1 MKNGRKWKPNLSE
14 GAMDQL
20 AALLSNAVTQR
31 HAPFLVGMLGN
42 SKGVFWTGSAGARVA
57 GIELNERTVFRIV
70 SMTKGVGATAAAIL
84 VERRQLDWE
93 TPVEAILPAF
103 GKLQVLDY
111 SKDGQFRLRP
121 PKAKATMRQLATHTS
136 GLVYGFWDRD
146 IAHFLEEAGLPPTVS
161 GLRASLQCPLAFDPG
176 ERWQYG
182 SGLDWVGLVVEAIDG
197 RRIDRFCRD
206 EIFDPLQMN
215 DTRFELE
222 EDMTDRLVP
231 TFGRSVDG
239 GFSAAPIDVGPP
251 AQPEFYGMGHA
262 LYSTASDYMRFLR
275 MWMNQGQLDGV
286 RVLEQHSV
294 EHLLSNQIG
303 DLRLRP
309 LPTAL
314 PLATGDLVVEPG
326 FAVSHSLGF
335 ARMEESIPGRRSAGS
350 QFWAGVLN
358 THFWMDTEKDLV
370 GILMTQLLPF
380 LDPHFMRLLFDF
392 ERAAYVSM
400 GPRQ

>member
-1 MKNGRKWKPNLSE
+1 
-14 GAMDQL
+14 MDQL
-20 AALLSNAVTQR
+20 AALLSKAVTQR
-31 HAPFLVGMLGN
+31 HAPFLVGMLGD
-42 SKGVFWTGSAGARVA
+42 SKGAFWTGSAGANEA

-70 SMTKGVGATAAAIL
+70 SMTKGVGATAAGIL
-84 VERRQLDWE
+84 VDRGKLDWE
-93 TPVEAILPAF
+93 TPVEAILSEF
-103 GKLQVLDY
+103 GKLPVLDCN
-111 SKDGQFRLRP
+111 KDGQVHLRP
-121 PKAKATMRQLATHTS
+121 PKSKATMRQLATHTS

-146 IAHFLEEAGLPPTVS
+146 ITHFLEESGVPPIVS

-176 ERWQYG
+176 QRWQYG
-182 SGLDWVGLVVEAIDG
+182 SGIDWLGLVVEAIDG
-197 RRIDRFCRD
+197 RRIDRFCRE
-206 EIFDPLQMN
+206 EIFNPLRMV

-222 EDMTDRLVP
+222 GDMGNRLVP
-231 TFGRSVDG
+231 MCGRSVDG
-239 GFSAAPIDVGPP
+239 GFSAVPIDVGPP

-309 LPTAL
+309 LRTAL
-314 PLATGDLVVEPG
+314 PLATHDLVVEPG

-335 ARMEESIPGRRSAGS
+335 ARMEESIPGRRSEGS
-350 QFWAGVLN
+350 QFWGGVLN

-392 ERAAYVSM
+392 ERAAYAST

>member
-14 GAMDQL
+14 GAMNQL
-20 AALLSNAVTQR
+20 PALLSKAVTQR

-103 GKLQVLDY
+103 GKLQVVDY
-111 SKDGQFRLRP
+111 SKDGQCRLRP

-136 GLVYGFWDRD
+136 GLVYGFWDPD

-206 EIFDPLQMN
+206 EIFDPLRMN

-222 EDMTDRLVP
+222 GDMTDRLVP
-231 TFGRSVDG
+231 TCGRSEDG

-262 LYSTASDYMRFLR
+262 LYSTASDY
-275 MWMNQGQLDGV
+275 V
-286 RVLEQHSV
+286 
-294 EHLLSNQIG
+294 
-303 DLRLRP
+303 
-309 LPTAL
+309 
-314 PLATGDLVVEPG
+314 
-326 FAVSHSLGF
+326 
-335 ARMEESIPGRRSAGS
+335 
-350 QFWAGVLN
+350 
-358 THFWMDTEKDLV
+358 
-370 GILMTQLLPF
+370 
-380 LDPHFMRLLFDF
+380 RLL
-392 ERAAYVSM
+392 RT
-400 GPRQ
+400 